1 MLQSSGVVQSVQKSV
16 LQICP
21 ILSIK
26 QEFLKTALS
35 LLQGPKWWSLI
46 VSFALEESMGTTGS
60 VLCWGEN
67 VCG

>member
-1 MLQSSGVVQSVQKSV
+1 MLQSSGVVQSVQKSA

-46 VSFALEESMGTTGS
+46 VSFALEESMGATGS
-60 VLCWGEN
+60 VLCWSEN